1 MEEHDGFL
9 PQRGNYKSLRA
20 YQVAE
25 CIYDITYIFTSRFL
39 KRGDRTIDQ
48 MVQAARSGKQ
58 NIAEGSMAGTTSKK
72 TEIHLTNVARSSLQE
87 LLVDYEDYL
96 RVRNLCI
103 WDAKSDKAIATR
115 NFCRKHNDS
124 AIYREK
130 VSQRS
135 DEAVANIAIVLIH
148 QADYLLRKLIERQK
162 ADFLENGGITEQ
174 MSRARR
180 EYRSDRRYQSNHSD
194 RSNQSDRSDQS
205 DRRYQSNQ
213 SNQSDR
219 SDRRYQSNR
228 SDRSDRSD
236 QSDRSN
242 QSNQSNWS
250 EWSNRRDY

>member
-1 MEEHDGFL
+1 MDEDDDFL
-9 PQRGNYKSLRA
+9 PQRGNYKSLRT

-103 WDAKSDKAIATR
+103 WDADSEKTVATR

-124 AIYREK
+124 AVYREK
-130 VSQRS
+130 MAQRS
-135 DEAVANIAIVLIH
+135 DETVANIAIVLIH
-148 QADYLLRKLIERQK
+148 
-162 ADFLENGGITEQ
+162 
-174 MSRARR
+174 
-180 EYRSDRRYQSNHSD
+180 
-194 RSNQSDRSDQS
+194 
-205 DRRYQSNQ
+205 
-213 SNQSDR
+213 
-219 SDRRYQSNR
+219 
-228 SDRSDRSD
+228 
-236 QSDRSN
+236 
-242 QSNQSNWS
+242 
-250 EWSNRRDY
+250 

>member
-1 MEEHDGFL
+1 MDEDDDFL
-9 PQRGNYKSLRA
+9 PQRGNYKSLRT

-103 WDAKSDKAIATR
+103 WGADSEKTVATR

-124 AIYREK
+124 AVYREK
-130 VSQRS
+130 MAQRS
-135 DEAVANIAIVLIH
+135 DETVANIAIVLIH

-162 ADFLENGGITEQ
+162 ADFLEKGGISEQ
-174 MSRARR
+174 MSKARR
-180 EYRSDRRYQSNHSD
+180 EYRSDRSYQSYQINQIN
-194 RSNQSDRSDQS
+194 RSNQI
-205 DRRYQSNQ
+205 NQ
-213 SNQSDR
+213 I
-219 SDRRYQSNR
+219 NR
-228 SDRSDRSD
+228 SYDES
-236 QSDRSN
+236 
-242 QSNQSNWS
+242 
-250 EWSNRRDY
+250 

>member
-1 MEEHDGFL
+1 MSEESELSEESYGLNGFCLQYSDILINFVVDIEITKDGYMNENDDFL

-20 YQVAE
+20 YQVTE

-103 WDAKSDKAIATR
+103 WDSNSEKTVATR
-115 NFCRKHNDS
+115 AFCRKHNDS
-124 AIYREK
+124 AVYREK
-130 VSQRS
+130 VAQRS
-135 DEAVANIAIVLIH
+135 DETVANIAIVLIH
-148 QADYLLRKLIERQK
+148 QADYLLRKLIEKQK

-174 MSRARR
+174 MSKARR
-180 EYRSDRRYQSNHSD
+180 EYRSNLG
-194 RSNQSDRSDQS
+194 
-205 DRRYQSNQ
+205 
-213 SNQSDR
+213 
-219 SDRRYQSNR
+219 YQSNR
-228 SDRSDRSD
+228 RYRSDSGRS
-236 QSDRSN
+236 
-242 QSNQSNWS
+242 
-250 EWSNRRDY
+250 E

>member
-1 MEEHDGFL
+1 MDGDDDFL
-9 PQRGNYKSLRA
+9 PQRGNYKSLRT

-103 WDAKSDKAIATR
+103 WDADSEKTVATR

-124 AIYREK
+124 AVYREK
-130 VSQRS
+130 MAQRS
-135 DEAVANIAIVLIH
+135 DETVANIAIVLIH

-162 ADFLENGGITEQ
+162 ADFLEKGGISEQ
-174 MSRARR
+174 MSKARR
-180 EYRSDRRYQSNHSD
+180 EYRSDRSYQIN
-194 RSNQSDRSDQS
+194 
-205 DRRYQSNQ
+205 
-213 SNQSDR
+213 
-219 SDRRYQSNR
+219 
-228 SDRSDRSD
+228 
-236 QSDRSN
+236 RSN
-242 QSNQSNWS
+242 QSNQI
-250 EWSNRRDY
+250 NRSYDES